1 VSLRDPADA
10 TPVAA
15 VLADL
20 RGRLP
25 EGTLSTDPDLLAGH
39 QVDLTGRFAGTA
51 SALARPR
58 DREQVATI
66 VAACAAHG
74 LPLVP
79 QGGNTGM
86 VGGGVPRDGELVLSL
101 ARLDSLGEVDV
112 AAGQIVAG
120 AGVSLERV
128 QDAARAAGFEFPLD
142 FGARSAATVG
152 GMIATDAGGSLAL
165 AHGTMRR
172 RVVGLEA
179 VLADG
184 TVVGRMGG
192 LMKDNAGYD
201 LPALLIGSEGTLG
214 VVTAARLALEPAKPL
229 RVAALFGVGSLAAG
243 LDLLAA
249 LRRVPGL
256 EAADF
261 LDAACMRLVEEQR
274 GIVHPLGAD
283 RATPADRPGAKHPFY
298 VLAQWAGERDPL
310 EEIAAA
316 VAGLAPE
323 PPVAVADGAA
333 DRERLWAGR
342 ELINESIRERGVPHK
357 LDVAVPPAALPEL
370 DRRLRELIGAVPGAS
385 LYLYGHLGDGNAHVN
400 VLGPDPEDESVDAAV
415 LRLVAELGG
424 TISAEHG
431 VGVAKTKYLS
441 LCRSE
446 GEIEA
451 MRRLKAALDPGGI
464 LAPGRILV

>member
-1 VSLRDPADA
+1 MSAAL
-10 TPVAA
+10 AA
-15 VLADL
+15 VLAEL
-20 RGRLP
+20 RERLP
-25 EGTLSTDPDLLAGH
+25 DGGLSTDPDLLAGH
-39 QVDLTGRFAGTA
+39 QVDLTGRFSGTA
-51 SALARPR
+51 AALARPR
-58 DREQVATI
+58 DRDEVAAI

-101 ARLDSLGEVDV
+101 ARLDSLGEVDPT
-112 AAGQIVAG
+112 AGQITAG
-120 AGVSLERV
+120 AGVTLERV
-128 QDAARAAGFEFPLD
+128 QEAARRAGFEFPLD
-142 FGARSAATVG
+142 FAARASATVG
-152 GMIATDAGGSLAL
+152 GAIATDAGGALAL

-184 TVVGRMGG
+184 SVVDRMGG
-192 LMKDNAGYD
+192 LLKDNAGYD

-243 LDLLAA
+243 LELLAA

-261 LDAACMRLVEEQR
+261 LDSACMRLVGEER
-274 GIVHPLGAD
+274 RVANPLGAEH
-283 RATPADRPGAKHPFY
+283 AIY
-298 VLAQWAGERDPL
+298 VLAQWAGDSDPL
-310 EEIAAA
+310 DRVAAA
-316 VAGLAPE
+316 VAQLSPE

-333 DRERLWAGR
+333 DRERLWACR
-342 ELINESIRERGVPHK
+342 ELINESIRDRGVPHK
-357 LDVAVPPAALPEL
+357 LDVAVPLAALPEFDL
-370 DRRLRELIGAVPGAS
+370 RARELVDGTPGAE
-385 LYLYGHLGDGNAHVN
+385 LYIYGHLGDGNVHVN
-400 VLGPDPEDESVDAAV
+400 LIGPGPEDGALDEGV
-415 LRLVAELGG
+415 LRLAAGLGG

-431 VGVAKTKYLS
+431 VGFAKAQFLA

-446 GEIEA
+446 EEIET

-464 LAPGRILV
+464 LAPGRIFD

>member
-1 VSLRDPADA
+1 MSPRERAAA
-10 TPVAA
+10 TALAA
-15 VLADL
+15 VLAEL

-51 SALARPR
+51 AALARPR
-58 DREQVATI
+58 DRDQVAAI

-86 VGGGVPRDGELVLSL
+86 VGGAVPRDGELVLSL
-101 ARLDSLGEVDV
+101 TRLDALGEVDA

-128 QDAARAAGFEFPLD
+128 QEAARAAGFEFPLD

-184 TVVGRMGG
+184 TIVDRMAG
-192 LMKDNAGYD
+192 LLKDNAGYD

-214 VVTAARLALEPAKPL
+214 VVTAARLALEPARPL
-229 RVAALFGVGSLAAG
+229 RVAALFGVGSLEAA

-249 LRRVPGL
+249 LRRVSGL
-256 EAADF
+256 EVADF
-261 LDAACMRLVEEQR
+261 IDAGCMRLVAERRQ
-274 GIVHPLGAD
+274 VANPLGAEH
-283 RATPADRPGAKHPFY
+283 GFY
-298 VLAQWAGERDPL
+298 VLAQWAGDRDPL
-310 EEIAAA
+310 DQVAAA
-316 VAGLAPE
+316 VARLSPE

-333 DRERLWAGR
+333 DRERLWTGR

-357 LDVAVPPAALPEL
+357 LDVAVPPAALPEF
-370 DRRLRELIGAVPGAS
+370 DRRVRELIATVPGAS

-415 LRLVAELGG
+415 LRLVADLGG

-446 GEIEA
+446 AEIEA
-451 MRRLKAALDPGGI
+451 MRRLKQALDPAGI
-464 LAPGRILV
+464 LAPGRVLD

>member
-1 VSLRDPADA
+1 MSGALAG
-10 TPVAA
+10 
-15 VLADL
+15 VLEEL
-20 RGRLP
+20 EGRLP
-25 EGTLSTDPDLLAGH
+25 EGVLTTDPDLLAGH

-51 SALARPR
+51 AALARPR
-58 DREQVATI
+58 DREQVEAI

-128 QDAARAAGFEFPLD
+128 QEAARAAGFEFPLD
-142 FGARSAATVG
+142 FGARASATVG
-152 GMIATDAGGSLAL
+152 GMVATDAGGSLAL
-165 AHGTMRR
+165 AHGTMRL

-184 TVVGRMGG
+184 TVVERMGG
-192 LMKDNAGYD
+192 LLKDNAGYD

-229 RVAALFGVGSLAAG
+229 RVAALFGLGSVAAG
-243 LDLLAA
+243 LELLAA
-249 LRRVPGL
+249 IRRVPGL

-261 LDAACMRLVEEQR
+261 LDSACMRLVGDQR
-274 GIVHPLGAD
+274 QVADPLGEE
-283 RATPADRPGAKHPFY
+283 HPFY
-298 VLAQWAGERDPL
+298 VLAQWAGDRDPL
-310 EEIAAA
+310 DQVAAA
-316 VAGLAPE
+316 VAALSPE

-333 DRERLWAGR
+333 DRERLWACR
-342 ELINESIRERGVPHK
+342 ELINESIRDRGVPHK
-357 LDVAVPPAALPEL
+357 LDVAVPLGALPEFDL
-370 DRRLRELIGAVPGAS
+370 RVRELIGAVAGAS
-385 LYLYGHLGDGNAHVN
+385 LYLYGHLGDGNVHVN
-400 VLGPDPEDESVDAAV
+400 VLGPDPEDESIDEGV
-415 LRLVAELGG
+415 LNLVAELGG

-431 VGVAKTKYLS
+431 VGVAKTRFLS

-446 GEIEA
+446 AEIEA
-451 MRRLKAALDPGGI
+451 MRRLKAALDPRGI
-464 LAPGRILV
+464 LAPGRILA

>member
-1 VSLRDPADA
+1 MSAAL
-10 TPVAA
+10 AA
-15 VLADL
+15 VLEEL

-25 EGTLSTDPDLLAGH
+25 DGALSTDPDLLAGH

-51 SALARPR
+51 VALARPR
-58 DREQVATI
+58 DRDEVAAI

-101 ARLDSLGEVDV
+101 ARLDALGEVDP
-112 AAGQIVAG
+112 AAAQIVAG

-128 QDAARAAGFEFPLD
+128 QEAARRAGFEFPLD
-142 FGARSAATVG
+142 FAARASATVG
-152 GMIATDAGGSLAL
+152 GAIATDAGGSLAL

-184 TVVGRMGG
+184 SVVDRMGG
-192 LMKDNAGYD
+192 LLKDNAGYD

-214 VVTAARLALEPAKPL
+214 VVTAARLALEPAKPR
-229 RVAALFGVGSLAAG
+229 RVAALFGVDSLAAG
-243 LDLLAA
+243 LELLAV

-256 EAADF
+256 EACDF
-261 LDAACMRLVEEQR
+261 LDAACMRVVGEQR
-274 GIVHPLGAD
+274 QVTNPLGAEH
-283 RATPADRPGAKHPFY
+283 AHY
-298 VLAQWAGERDPL
+298 VLAQWAGDRDPL
-310 EEIAAA
+310 DQVAAA

-323 PPVAVADGAA
+323 PPVAVVDGAA
-333 DRERLWAGR
+333 DRERLWACR
-342 ELINESIRERGVPHK
+342 ELVSESIRERGVAHK
-357 LDVAVPPAALPEL
+357 LDVAVPLEALPKF
-370 DRRLRELIGAVPGAS
+370 DRRVRELVAAVPGAEV
-385 LYLYGHLGDGNAHVN
+385 YLYGHLGDGNVHVN
-400 VLGPDPEDESVDAAV
+400 LLGPSPEDESLDERI

-431 VGVAKTKYLS
+431 VGIAKAEFLS
-441 LCRSE
+441 LCRSAE
-446 GEIEA
+446 EIAA
-451 MRRLKAALDPGGI
+451 MRRLKSALDPHGI
-464 LAPGRILV
+464 LSPGRVLAD

>member
-1 VSLRDPADA
+1 MSAAL
-10 TPVAA
+10 AA
-15 VLADL
+15 VLEEL

-25 EGTLSTDPDLLAGH
+25 DAALSTDPDLLAGH
-39 QVDLTGRFAGTA
+39 QVDLTGRYAGA
-51 SALARPR
+51 AVALARPR
-58 DREQVATI
+58 DTGEVAAI
-66 VAACAAHG
+66 VSACAAHG

-101 ARLDSLGEVDV
+101 ARLDSLGEVDP
-112 AAGQIVAG
+112 ASGQITAG
-120 AGVSLERV
+120 AGVTLERV
-128 QDAARAAGFEFPLD
+128 QEAARRAGFEFPLD
-142 FGARSAATVG
+142 FAARASATVG
-152 GMIATDAGGSLAL
+152 GAIATDAGGALAL

-184 TVVGRMGG
+184 SVVDRMGG
-192 LMKDNAGYD
+192 LLKDNAGYD

-243 LDLLAA
+243 LELLAA

-261 LDAACMRLVEEQR
+261 LDSACMRLVGEER
-274 GIVHPLGAD
+274 RVANPLGSRQHAL
-283 RATPADRPGAKHPFY
+283 Y
-298 VLAQWAGERDPL
+298 VLAQWAGDRDPL
-310 EEIAAA
+310 DSVAAA
-316 VAGLAPE
+316 VAALSPE

-333 DRERLWAGR
+333 DRERLWACR
-342 ELINESIRERGVPHK
+342 ELINESIRDRGVPHK
-357 LDVAVPPAALPEL
+357 LDVAVPLAALPEF
-370 DRRLRELIGAVPGAS
+370 DRRVRELVGAVEGAE
-385 LYLYGHLGDGNAHVN
+385 LYLYGHLGDGNVHVN
-400 VLGPDPEDESVDAAV
+400 LLGLEPEDESVDEGI
-415 LRLVAELGG
+415 LRLAAGLGG

-431 VGVAKTKYLS
+431 VGFAKARFLS

-446 GEIEA
+446 DEIAA
-451 MRRLKAALDPGGI
+451 MRRLKSALDPRGI
-464 LAPGRILV
+464 LAPGRIFD

>member
-1 VSLRDPADA
+1 MSEALP
-10 TPVAA
+10 A
-15 VLADL
+15 VLEQL
-20 RGRLP
+20 REQLP
-25 EGTLSTDPDLLAGH
+25 SGVLTTDPDLLAGH
-39 QVDLTGRFAGTA
+39 QVDLTRRFAGTA
-51 SALARPR
+51 AALARPR
-58 DREQVATI
+58 DHEQVAAI

-74 LPLVP
+74 LPLVA

-101 ARLDSLGEVDV
+101 ARLDALGEVDS

-128 QDAARAAGFEFPLD
+128 QEAARAAGFEFPLD

-152 GMIATDAGGSLAL
+152 GMIATDAGGALAL

-184 TVVGRMGG
+184 SVVDRMGG
-192 LMKDNAGYD
+192 LLKDNAGYD

-214 VVTAARLALEPAKPL
+214 VVTAARLALEPAKPV

-243 LDLLAA
+243 LELLAA
-249 LRRVPGL
+249 IRRVPGL

-261 LDAACMRLVEEQR
+261 LDSACMELVAEERQVANPL
-274 GIVHPLGAD
+274 GSEHPL
-283 RATPADRPGAKHPFY
+283 Y
-298 VLAQWAGERDPL
+298 VLAQWAGDRDPL
-310 EEIAAA
+310 DQVAAA
-316 VAGLAPE
+316 VAGLSPE
-323 PPVAVADGAA
+323 PPVAVADSAA
-333 DRERLWAGR
+333 DRERLWACR
-342 ELINESIRERGVPHK
+342 ELINESIRECGVPHK
-357 LDVAVPPAALPEL
+357 LDVAVPIAALPEFG
-370 DRRLRELIGAVPGAS
+370 RRVGELVGAFAGAS

-400 VLGPDPEDESVDAAV
+400 VLGPDPEEESIDEEV
-415 LRLVAELGG
+415 LRLAAALGG
-424 TISAEHG
+424 SISAEHG
-431 VGVAKTKYLS
+431 VGVAKARYLS

-451 MRRLKAALDPGGI
+451 MRRLKRALDPQGI
-464 LAPGRILV
+464 LAPGRILA

>member
-1 VSLRDPADA
+1 MSAKLD
-10 TPVAA
+10 A
-15 VLADL
+15 VLAAL
-20 RGRLP
+20 QGLLP
-25 EGTLSTDPDLLAGH
+25 EGTVTTDRDLLAGH

-51 SALARPR
+51 AALARPR
-58 DREQVATI
+58 DRDQVAAI
-66 VAACAAHG
+66 VTACAAHG

-101 ARLDSLGEVDV
+101 ARLDALGAVDV
-112 AAGQIVAG
+112 AAGQIVAA

-128 QDAARAAGFEFPLD
+128 QAAAGAAGFEFPLD

-184 TVVGRMGG
+184 TVVERMGG
-192 LMKDNAGYD
+192 LLKDNAGSD

-243 LDLLAA
+243 LELLAA

-261 LDAACMRLVEEQR
+261 LDAACMELVGEVR
-274 GIVHPLGAD
+274 RVANPLGEE
-283 RATPADRPGAKHPFY
+283 HPFY
-298 VLAQWAGERDPL
+298 VLAQWAGDRDPL
-310 EEIAAA
+310 DRVAAE
-316 VAGLAPE
+316 VSGLSPE

-333 DRERLWAGR
+333 DRERLWACR

-357 LDVAVPPAALPEL
+357 LDVAVPIAALPEF
-370 DRRLRELIGAVPGAS
+370 DRRVRELVATVAGAS

-400 VLGPDPEDESVDAAV
+400 VLGPDPEDESLDAGV
-415 LRLVAELGG
+415 LRLAAELGG

-431 VGVAKTKYLS
+431 VGFAKAKYLS
-441 LCRSE
+441 LCRSA

-451 MRRLKAALDPGGI
+451 MRRLKRALDPQGI
-464 LAPGRILV
+464 LAPGRILG